1 MKQQQFEMT
10 YQPLWDEI
18 TALMDDLG
26 RKRRERNLSTEQH
39 LRFPALYRELCSHY
53 ALARSRGFS
62 PARVE
67 QLHALV
73 MRGHPLLY
81 RVSGVWRWRVLHF
94 IFAGFP
100 RALRRQARYFWV
112 ALAAFLLPALLGGL
126 GTYYSEDLVYSLM
139 SRATVAQMEESYDP
153 ANARPGVSR
162 ERSSDTDF
170 MMFGYYIQNNIGIGF
185 RTFALG
191 LLYGVGSLFLLLYNG
206 LVIGGVAGHLSRLEY
221 YDTFWPFVSG
231 HGAFEL
237 TAIVICGAA
246 GLMLGHALI
255 APGQMSRVQ
264 ALKQRAHEALP
275 LVMGAALMLLVA
287 AFIEAFWSSSDLPPA
302 TKYSVAGLLWTLVI
316 LYLSFSGRGDR
327 GTR

>member
-1 MKQQQFEMT
+1 MKQQQFETT

-18 TALMDDLG
+18 AALMDDLG
-26 RKRRERNLSTEQH
+26 RERRKRTLSVEQH
-39 LRFPALYRELCSHY
+39 LRFPELYRQLCSHY

-81 RVSGVWRWRVLHF
+81 RVSGGWRWRLLQFVF
-94 IFAGFP
+94 GGFP
-100 RALRRQARYFWV
+100 VALRRQARYFWV
-112 ALAAFLLPALLGGL
+112 ALAAFALPALVSGL
-126 GTYYSEDLVYSLM
+126 ACYQNETLIYSLM
-139 SRATVAQMEESYDP
+139 SHSMVEQMEEIYDP
-153 ANARPGVSR
+153 ANDRPGVSR
-162 ERSSDTDF
+162 ERASDTDF
-170 MMFGYYIQNNIGIGF
+170 MMFGYYIENNIGVGF

-206 LVIGGVAGHLSRLEY
+206 LVIGGVAGHLSRLGY
-221 YDTFWPFVSG
+221 HDTFWPFVSG
-231 HGAFEL
+231 HGSFEL

-255 APGQMSRVQ
+255 APGQLTRVQ
-264 ALKQRAHEALP
+264 ALRLRAHEALP

-287 AFIEAFWSSSDLPPA
+287 AFIEAFWSSSDFPPA
-302 TKYSVAGLLWTLVI
+302 TKYTVAGLLWTLVI
-316 LYLSFSGRGDR
+316 VYLGFSGRGAR